1 MRLRF
6 SLFTRIILWFFLNL
20 IVLGIVLFAFFNLHF
35 RLDPNSPLLGE
46 SGNRIEAVAR
56 RIASEVR
63 EASKEEREA
72 ILDRYSETW
81 QVDFLLYAGNG
92 ERLAGKEISL
102 PAEVQRQVVE
112 PEALRELPFGRPPQ
126 GNSPRANRTS
136 PRRAP
141 PVFWTRTSNP
151 TRYWA
156 GLRIPLF
163 EGGNAPPVRATLLA
177 SSDSISGHGLFFDP
191 WPWIIMVT
199 VVFLLSILLWLPFV
213 RGLTRSIKQMT
224 TATEQIAEE
233 HFDVRVDEHRSD
245 EIGRLGKA
253 VNHLT
258 ARLSGFVGGQ
268 KRFLGDISHEL
279 NSPLARMQF
288 ALSILEERVDPAN
301 RGYVEDVQEE
311 VRLMSNLVS
320 ELLAYARAGMK
331 TSAIKLERV
340 KLSELAEQVIAREAS
355 AHDIRIEIDPAIEVM
370 AHPELLS
377 RAVANVIRNAVRYAA
392 AAGPI
397 TVEASRHHDQVKLS
411 ITDCG
416 PGVPAESLDKL
427 FDPFF
432 RLELDRARNTGGAG
446 LGLAIVKTCVEA
458 CQGTV
463 TASNRA
469 PSGLEIII
477 TLKAAA

>member
-6 SLFTRIILWFFLNL
+6 SLFTRIMLWFFLNL
-20 IVLGIVLFAFFNLHF
+20 IVLVIVLFAFFNLHF
-35 RLDPNSPLLGE
+35 RLDPNSPLLGD
-46 SGNRIEAVAR
+46 SNNRIEGVVR
-56 RIASEVR
+56 RIAAEVR
-63 EASKEEREA
+63 EASNEERQD
-72 ILDRYSETW
+72 ILKRYSETW
-81 QVDFLLYAGNG
+81 QVDFLLYANNG
-92 ERLAGKEISL
+92 ERLAGRDIPL
-102 PAEVQRQVVE
+102 PVEVQRRVSESE
-112 PEALRELPFGRPPQ
+112 PGRESPFAGPGNPPR
-126 GNSPRANRTS
+126 GNRMS

-141 PVFWTRTSNP
+141 PVFWLKTSKP

-156 GLRIPLF
+156 GLRIPMF
-163 EGGNAPPVRATLLA
+163 EGGNAPPTRGTLLI
-177 SSDSISGHGLFFDP
+177 SSDSMSGHGLFFDP
-191 WPWIIMVT
+191 SPWIIMVA

-258 ARLSGFVGGQ
+258 ARLSGFVSGQ

-340 KLSELAEQVIAREAS
+340 NLNELAEQVIEREAS
-355 AHDIRIEIDPAIEVM
+355 AHDIRIEIDPGIEVM
-370 AHPELLS
+370 AHAELLS
-377 RAVANVIRNAVRYAA
+377 RAVGNVIRNAVRYAA
-392 AAGPI
+392 VAGTI
-397 TVEASRHHDQVKLS
+397 TIEASRHNGQVKLS

-416 PGVPAESLDKL
+416 PGVPAETLDKL

-432 RLELDRARNTGGAG
+432 RLEPDRARNTGGSG

-458 CQGTV
+458 CEGTV
-463 TASNRA
+463 TAHNRV
-469 PSGLEIII
+469 PSGLEVIMI
-477 TLKAAA
+477 LKAAA